1 MFFKMRSAYFV
12 AALSTVLSVA
22 AVASAK
28 YKAQNSK
35 VLVHAKGPAGMK
47 IEGKS
52 SNLVID
58 EGEKSVTFK
67 TFLNSIDTENGQ
79 RNKHMQERFEAE
91 KHPDMTLTVDKD
103 KIDEKEKEKAKVG
116 GTLKFHGVS
125 KPVDVLY
132 SVKGKHVHATFNINV
147 GDYGIDE
154 KKLCAFGVCADKNV
168 GIEVDFDLKG

>member
-12 AALSTVLSVA
+12 AALSAVLSVA

-67 TFLNSIDTENGQ
+67 TFLNSIDTDNGQ

-91 KHPDMTLTVDKD
+91 KFPDIKLTVDKD
-103 KIDEKEKEKAKVG
+103 KIDEKKGGKVSG
-116 GTLKFHGVS
+116 SLKFHGVS
-125 KPVDVLY
+125 KPVEVSY
-132 SVKGKHVHATFNINV
+132 AVNGKHVHASFGLNV
-147 GDYGIDE
+147 GDYGID
-154 KKLCAFGVCADKNV
+154 KDKLCAFGVCAQSDV
-168 GIEVDFDLKG
+168 SIEVDFDLKD